1 MLLPV
6 NIHFYKQSP
15 VCGLRTLKKLCTH
28 RKLCAGR
35 TTCNNVRTDEQLCIC
50 SQQYSEILQLFSC
63 WMFLQTRVWLLRSH
77 RTVSAWRGIKSA
89 EMSWKGRIQLWVYHY
104 SKIWKL
110 QIHTAA
116 LNTLRFDKD
125 RPTPILLV
133 QPPSALMSFPL
144 EGGAVFLVKLCS
156 VLWKSRESRRFVS
169 S

>member
-15 VCGLRTLKKLCTH
+15 VCGLRTLKKLCSH

-77 RTVSAWRGIKSA
+77 RTVSAWKGIKSA

-104 SKIWKL
+104 NEIWKL

-116 LNTLRFDKD
+116 LNTLRFDKGRWRRKAHLHSSCTATECFD
-125 RPTPILLV
+125 V
-133 QPPSALMSFPL
+133 VAALCVWSNYAACCGKAERADGL
-144 EGGAVFLVKLCS
+144 
-156 VLWKSRESRRFVS
+156 
-169 S
+169 